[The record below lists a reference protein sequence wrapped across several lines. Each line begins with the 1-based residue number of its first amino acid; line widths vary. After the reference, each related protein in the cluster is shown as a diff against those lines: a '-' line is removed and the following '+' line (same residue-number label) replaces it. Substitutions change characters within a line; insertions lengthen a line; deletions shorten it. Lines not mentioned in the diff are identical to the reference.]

1 VEFYVIGAILRFF
14 VAVVANFYTSPIDTV
29 LQGAA
34 ADELKPPSIMITME
48 DIACLDETTIP
59 MEDIMCMQQ
68 IEETMLH
75 EDMTCTQQIEET
87 IIHEDVTCTQQIEE
101 TMIYDEVIEVDSLLT
116 LEDNRWLVFPFLGG
130 DSVELAA
137 QGLPLCDPISDFVTS
152 DLITMQLE
160 KSVGR
165 NQIITFTDV
174 DMKSLAPRAYVNENV
189 IDFWMVWLSRNKSDE
204 SASIL
209 ICTSHFYSTLV
220 NNHFGVEH
228 VFNWMLRRKVDVLS
242 KQIILFPIEQ
252 NKQWS
257 LVVAY

>member
-1 VEFYVIGAILRFF
+1 MEFYVIGAILRFF

-29 LQGAA
+29 PQGAA
-34 ADELKPPSIMITME
+34 ADELKPPPIMIPME

-59 MEDIMCMQQ
+59 MEDITCTQP

-75 EDMTCTQQIEET
+75 EDMTCMQQIEET
-87 IIHEDVTCTQQIEE
+87 IIHEDVTCMQQIEE
-101 TMIYDEVIEVDSLLT
+101 TIIHDEVIEVDSLLT

-165 NQIITFTDV
+165 NQI
-174 DMKSLAPRAYVNENV
+174 LQ
-189 IDFWMVWLSRNKSDE
+189 
-204 SASIL
+204 
-209 ICTSHFYSTLV
+209 
-220 NNHFGVEH
+220 
-228 VFNWMLRRKVDVLS
+228 MLT
-242 KQIILFPIEQ
+242 
-252 NKQWS
+252 
-257 LVVAY
+257 